1 MAKDYHIGYLIDF
14 YGSLLTDRQREV
26 ISLYYEEDLSLSEI
40 ADDVG
45 ITRQGVRD
53 AIKKAETILT
63 EAEEKLGLAAKFKN
77 LSDEI
82 TVIKEQLL
90 TLADRNDDVKPVIGM
105 IDKLEI

>member
-90 TLADRNDDVKPVIGM
+90 TLADRNDDVKHVIEM